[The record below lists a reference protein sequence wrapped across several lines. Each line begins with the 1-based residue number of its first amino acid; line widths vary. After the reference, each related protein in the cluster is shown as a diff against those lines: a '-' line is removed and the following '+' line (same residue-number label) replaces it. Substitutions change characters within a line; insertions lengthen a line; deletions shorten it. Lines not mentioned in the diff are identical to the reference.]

1 MINPFSNHC
10 SLNPPSNHFPPVQP
24 SMLRP
29 WLRQCP
35 RTVRALCPR
44 CQRDPP
50 RFLPIVSNQISRR
63 SLQTSTA
70 DSPDRIPLRKQLKQD
85 AKSLK
90 AHKRQRRESE
100 EASRQK
106 WELTVG
112 IEIHAQL
119 NTDAKLFS
127 RMLTYNRICENML
140 LENWSDLSVYGYRR
154 LNLLHGLA
162 QLQRRALRSC
172 LPRIA
177 TG

>member
-1 MINPFSNHC
+1 
-10 SLNPPSNHFPPVQP
+10 
-24 SMLRP
+24 MLRP

-127 RMLTYNRICENML
+127 RMLTYNWICENML
-140 LENWSDLSVYGYRR
+140 LENWSDLSVYEYRC

-162 QLQRRALRSC
+162 QLQCRTLRSC
-172 LPRIA
+172 LPRIT